1 MDGESELMENSY
13 NTIALLEAHWND
25 KHMLVVGDVMLD
37 KYIHGVVER
46 ISPEAPVPVV
56 QALRRSQSAGGA
68 ANVAMNVVDLKAK
81 ATLIGFTGND
91 EDEAQL
97 RQCLDHTDLK
107 ADLISISGTSTTSK
121 LRILGGGQQMI
132 RLDVESTGPH
142 PADAYAA
149 LLKCVEEALPEA
161 NGVILSDYAKGV
173 LSEELC
179 RSVIESARTH
189 GVPVFVDPKNADFSH
204 YRDATTICPN
214 LKELAQAVGRSP
226 ADLGT
231 LLDRGQKMVRELN
244 LEYMIVTLGERGI
257 TILQEDE
264 RTYLPSVARQ
274 VFDVSGAG
282 DTVIATLS
290 LAISCGVPIRDAAE
304 LANVAAG
311 IVVSK
316 QGTMP
321 VAHEELVAALT
332 HLSDYRGEVLQ
343 EAD

>member
-132 RLDVESTGPH
+132 RLDGEPTGAD

-149 LLKCVEEALPEA
+149 FMKCVEE
-161 NGVILSDYAKGV
+161 
-173 LSEELC
+173 
-179 RSVIESARTH
+179 T
-189 GVPVFVDPKNADFSH
+189 
-204 YRDATTICPN
+204 
-214 LKELAQAVGRSP
+214 
-226 ADLGT
+226 
-231 LLDRGQKMVRELN
+231 
-244 LEYMIVTLGERGI
+244 
-257 TILQEDE
+257 
-264 RTYLPSVARQ
+264 
-274 VFDVSGAG
+274 
-282 DTVIATLS
+282 
-290 LAISCGVPIRDAAE
+290 
-304 LANVAAG
+304 
-311 IVVSK
+311 
-316 QGTMP
+316 
-321 VAHEELVAALT
+321 
-332 HLSDYRGEVLQ
+332 
-343 EAD
+343 